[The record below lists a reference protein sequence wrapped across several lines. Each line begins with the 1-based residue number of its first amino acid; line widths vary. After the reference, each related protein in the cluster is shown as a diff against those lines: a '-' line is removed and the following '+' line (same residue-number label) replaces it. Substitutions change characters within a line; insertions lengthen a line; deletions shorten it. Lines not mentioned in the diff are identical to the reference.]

1 MKAEIHPTWYPEATV
16 SCGSCGTT
24 WTVGATVPAIATE
37 ICSVCHPFFTG
48 QQRIV
53 DTAGQVERFMRRLQE
68 GQDQRETA
76 TETKRKKKAAA
87 AAERRQRRGLEP
99 IALRKARAQKEAKA
113 AAKAREMA
121 EAKKAEEEASPSAAA
136 TASEAAPGEGDQA

>member
-1 MKAEIHPTWYPEATV
+1 MKADIHPTWYPEATV

-24 WTVGATVPAIATE
+24 FSVGATVPEITTE

-53 DTAGQVERFMRRLQE
+53 DTAGQVERFMRRLQT

-76 TETKRKKKAAA
+76 SETKRKKKAAA
-87 AAERRQRRGLEP
+87 QAERRARRGLEP
-99 IALRKARAQKEAKA
+99 IAVRKARAAKEARA
-113 AAKAREMA
+113 AAKAREA
-121 EAKKAEEEASPSAAA
+121 ADAKKAADEAAA
-136 TASEAAPGEGDQA
+136 AEAPAPAAPADESEQT